1 MGSSIEERLRGPWLA
16 ALAGDSAAYAD
27 CLRELAAMLR
37 GYYRKRLVSL
47 PDEVEDLV
55 QETLI
60 AMHNRRHTY
69 DPGRPL
75 TAWAHAIAKYK
86 YVDLMRRR
94 AVRDELHEPIDDD
107 LEAFAASDH
116 DAADA
121 RRDLRKLL
129 ATLPERHRR
138 PIECVKIEGLSVA
151 ETARRTG
158 MSESAVKVGVHRGLK
173 ALAELIRRQ
182 P

>member
-1 MGSSIEERLRGPWLA
+1 MGSFEERVRGPWLA
-16 ALAGDSAAYAD
+16 ALAGDAAAYES

-37 GYYRKRLVSL
+37 GYYRRRLASL

-60 AMHNRRHTY
+60 AVHNQRHTY
-69 DPGRPL
+69 DPGQPL
-75 TAWAHAIAKYK
+75 TAWVHAIAKYK
-86 YVDLMRRR
+86 YVDLLRRR
-94 AVRDELHEPIDDD
+94 AGRDALNDPLDDD
-107 LEAFAASDH
+107 VDAFAASDH

-121 RRDLRKLL
+121 KRDLRKLL
-129 ATLPERHRR
+129 ATLPDRHRR

-151 ETARRTG
+151 EAALRTG

>member
-1 MGSSIEERLRGPWLA
+1 LNGIEERLRGPWLA
-16 ALAGDSAAYAD
+16 AQRGDTSAYEG

-37 GYYRKRLVSL
+37 GYYRRRLAAL

-60 AMHNRRHTY
+60 AVHNQRHTY
-69 DPGRPL
+69 DPSQPL
-75 TAWAHAIAKYK
+75 TAWVHAIAKYK
-86 YVDLMRRR
+86 YVDLVRRR
-94 AVRDELHEPIDDD
+94 AGRDALNEPLDDD

-121 RRDLRKLL
+121 KRDLRKLL
-129 ATLPERHRR
+129 ATLPDRHRR
-138 PIECVKIEGLSVA
+138 PIELVKIEGLSVA
-151 ETARRTG
+151 EAAARAG

-173 ALAELIRRQ
+173 ALAELIRRH